1 MAQSG
6 VQQEILE
13 LRTRLNRAN
22 RAYHVDAAPT
32 MSDRE
37 YDEQLARLATL
48 ETEHP
53 EFDDPDSQAEVDQA
67 LAADAVVGLIVND
80 VKRLPPDVRTGLA
93 SACSVAITIDS
104 ASTSK

>member
-37 YDEQLARLATL
+37 YDEQLARLAAL

-53 EFDDPDSQAEVDQA
+53 EAKPASEEHSPES
-67 LAADAVVGLIVND
+67 AAN
-80 VKRLPPDVRTGLA
+80 
-93 SACSVAITIDS
+93 
-104 ASTSK
+104 